1 MQAAQDALVRLVV
14 DEVVERDI
22 AANAAVNR
30 HDFLIAL
37 EHALKQQRADD
48 EDDDAE
54 QLPSIGLD
62 GLRTSPRIGTA

>member
-1 MQAAQDALVRLVV
+1 VRLVV

-48 EDDDAE
+48 EDAE
-54 QLPSIGLD
+54 QLPSLGLD